1 MVQRLSMLDKD
12 YTKEKD
18 IKRLQSKEKIK
29 KREAK
34 I

>member
-1 MVQRLSMLDKD
+1 MLDKE

-18 IKRLQSKEKIK
+18 IKREKNKEVWR